1 MYKNSQ
7 ATQSVIPCNGLVDQ
21 VRIDNVGGA
30 QSIVGYDEYTGV
42 LAAGATGAFS
52 RGFWGIEESIAKLNG
67 ASRYGSHLYRPNNCR
82 HALPSFRLLLVC
94 FLFHL
99 CQFADVMDP

>member
-42 LAAGATGAFS
+42 LAAGPTGAFS

-67 ASRYGSHLYRPNNCR
+67 AS
-82 HALPSFRLLLVC
+82 
-94 FLFHL
+94 
-99 CQFADVMDP
+99 